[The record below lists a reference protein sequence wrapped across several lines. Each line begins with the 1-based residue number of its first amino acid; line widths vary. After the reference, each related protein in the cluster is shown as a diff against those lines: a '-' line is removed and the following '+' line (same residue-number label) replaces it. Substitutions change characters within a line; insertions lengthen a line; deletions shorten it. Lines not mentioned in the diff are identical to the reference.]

1 MHTCTTRR
9 NMILRLV
16 RKIRQTQETLNTPA
30 MAVARLVHIAR
41 GCAGA
46 LLAAAV
52 LPAPARLALLSSSAS
67 STLARLRHTVA
78 LAIAPAVSVRNTL
91 IWCCDVAV
99 SPVPAIVARAFS
111 VGTAPGKVQ
120 EPCYFGTRA

>member
-1 MHTCTTRR
+1 
-9 NMILRLV
+9 
-16 RKIRQTQETLNTPA
+16 

-67 STLARLRHTVA
+67 STLARLRRTVA
-78 LAIAPAVSVRNTL
+78 LAIAPAVSVVRNTL
-91 IWCCDVAV
+91 AGRRDVAV
-99 SPVPAIVARAFS
+99 SPVPVVKARARP
-111 VGTAPGKVQ
+111 VGTAPAQRTCSQ
-120 EPCYFGTRA
+120 ETKNQKNQGYVVHG

>member
-1 MHTCTTRR
+1 
-9 NMILRLV
+9 
-16 RKIRQTQETLNTPA
+16 

-67 STLARLRHTVA
+67 STLARLRRTVA
-78 LAIAPAVSVRNTL
+78 LAIAPAVSVHSTL
-91 IWCCDVAV
+91 IRCWQVAV
-99 SPVPAIVARAFS
+99 SPVPAVKARARRII
-111 VGTAPGKVQ
+111 TAPAKF
-120 EPCYFGTRA
+120 EHPFRILK